1 VRVLVI
7 GGGAREHAVTW
18 KFSKS
23 RRIAGLFAAPGNAGT
38 AEIGANLPE
47 LDPLDPEMVLR
58 ACRNNTINL
67 VFVGP
72 EAPLANGLADV
83 LTEAGIPVIG
93 PGKAAAQLES
103 SKAFA
108 KRFMR
113 KHGIPTPEAKE
124 LKQRSEL
131 ERYLKRQ
138 SGTVVLKKS
147 GLAAGKGVLESDDRE
162 ELLGFGRHVLEDD
175 VLLAE
180 EYLEGYEVSIFA
192 LSDGT
197 DYVLLPPCA
206 DFKKAGP
213 DDTGLN
219 TGGMGSVCP
228 VPWLDKETMEAV
240 EREIVEPT
248 FRGLSKDKLMYKG
261 ILYFGLMIT
270 EKGPRVLE
278 YNVRLGDPETQA
290 LIPLVESDLGNL
302 CDAIV
307 NGTLA
312 SFPLSLSERAS
323 AAVVIASPGYPGPY
337 PKDIPVDPI
346 PSFPQNEHL
355 VFHASTTRDAEGR
368 VRTHGGRCF
377 TVVGF
382 GNSILSASVKSYEA
396 AKQIHFEG
404 AWYRPDIGRKFFVE

>member
-7 GGGAREHAVTW
+7 GGGAREHAIAW

-23 RRIAGLFAAPGNAGT
+23 RRIAGLFIAPGNAGT

-47 LDPLDPEMVLR
+47 LDPQNPEMVLR

-72 EAPLANGLADV
+72 EAPLANGLVDV
-83 LTEAGIPVIG
+83 LTSAGIPVIG
-93 PGKAAAQLES
+93 PGKTAAQLES

-113 KHGIPTPEAKE
+113 KHDIPTPEATE
-124 LKQRSEL
+124 LKQPGEL
-131 ERYLKRQ
+131 EHYLEDH

-147 GLAAGKGVLESDDRE
+147 GLAAGKGVLESDDRQ
-162 ELLGFGRHVLEDD
+162 ELMHFAKSVLEDD
-175 VLLAE
+175 TLLAE
-180 EYLEGYEVSIFA
+180 EFVDGYEVSVFA
-192 LSDGT
+192 LTDGT
-197 DYVLLPPCA
+197 DHVLLPPCA

-213 DDTGLN
+213 DDTGMN

-228 VPWLDKETMEAV
+228 VPWLDRETMATV

-248 FRGLSKDKLMYKG
+248 FRGLKKDGLMYKG
-261 ILYFGLMIT
+261 VLYFGLMIT
-270 EKGPRVLE
+270 GKGPRVLE
-278 YNVRLGDPETQA
+278 FNVRLGDPETQA
-290 LIPLVESDLGNL
+290 LLPLVESDFGNL

-312 SFPLSLSERAS
+312 TFPLRISDQAA
-323 AAVVIASPGYPGPY
+323 AAVVIASPGYPGSY
-337 PKDIPVDPI
+337 PKGLPVDPI
-346 PSFPQNEHL
+346 PTFPRTENL
-355 VFHASTTRDAEGR
+355 MFHASTTRDAEGR
-368 VRTHGGRCF
+368 VRTGGGRCF

-382 GNSILSASVKSYEA
+382 GNSILRASVKSYEA
-396 AKQIHFEG
+396 VKQIRFEG

>member
-1 VRVLVI
+1 MRVLVI
-7 GGGAREHAVTW
+7 GSGAREHAVAW

-23 RRIAGLFAAPGNAGT
+23 RRIAGLFIAPGNAGT

-47 LDPLDPEMVLR
+47 LDPQNPEMVLR

-72 EAPLANGLADV
+72 EAPLANGLVDV
-83 LTEAGIPVIG
+83 LAEAGIRTIG
-93 PGKAAAQLES
+93 PGKTAAQLES

-124 LKQRSEL
+124 LKQYGEF
-131 ERYLKRQ
+131 ERYLKRH

-162 ELLGFGRHVLEDD
+162 ELLRFGKDVLQDD
-175 VLLAE
+175 TLLAE
-180 EYLEGYEVSIFA
+180 EFLEGYEVSIFA
-192 LSDGT
+192 LADGK
-197 DYVLLPPCA
+197 DYLLLPPCA

-228 VPWLDKETMEAV
+228 VPWLDRETMATV

-248 FRGLSKDKLMYKG
+248 FRGLAKDGLMYKG
-261 ILYFGLMIT
+261 VLYFGLMIT

-278 YNVRLGDPETQA
+278 YNVRLGDPETQV
-290 LIPLVESDLGNL
+290 LLPLVESDLGNL

-307 NGTLA
+307 DGTLA
-312 SFPLSLSERAS
+312 TFPLRISERAA
-323 AAVVIASPGYPGPY
+323 AAVVVASPGYPGSY
-337 PKDIPVDPI
+337 PKELPVDPI
-346 PSFPQNEHL
+346 PSFPQNENL
-355 VFHASTTRDAEGR
+355 VFHAATTRDAEGR
-368 VRTHGGRCF
+368 VRTGGGRCF

-396 AKQIHFEG
+396 VRRIHFEG